1 MGRLVLVATPI
12 GNLGDLPPRAVAEL
26 AGADA
31 IVCED
36 TRRTRTLLAHAG
48 VKGPRRLV
56 ANEHTE
62 AATADHVGELLAGGA
77 TVAVVTDA
85 GTPGIS
91 DPGERLVRAAIAGGH
106 DVTMVP
112 GPSAAL
118 AALVTSGQ
126 STSRF
131 AVEGFLPRRG
141 PERRQRIDEVARD
154 PRTVVLFEAPH
165 RLARTLTDLVA
176 ACGRERPV
184 TLARELTKLHEEVWR
199 GSLAAAVARVEEQE
213 PRGEHVIVLGGAP
226 PPTPATAADVEAA
239 LAARRAAGVD
249 RKTAVSEVARELGVA
264 KRAVY
269 DASLRLYP
277 AR

>member
-36 TRRTRTLLAHAG
+36 TRRTRGLLTHAG
-48 VKGPRRLV
+48 VRGPRLLV

-62 AATADHVGELLAGGA
+62 AEAAEHVGELLAAGA

-106 DVTMVP
+106 DVTLVP

-118 AALVTSGQ
+118 AALVTSGLP
-126 STSRF
+126 TSRF

-141 PERRQRIDEVARD
+141 PERRQRVDEVAREA
-154 PRTVVLFEAPH
+154 RTVVLFEAPH
-165 RLARTLTDLVA
+165 RLTRTLSDLVA
-176 ACGRERPV
+176 ACGPERPV
-184 TLARELTKLHEEVWR
+184 ALAREITKLHEEIWR

-226 PPTPATAADVEAA
+226 PPAPATVADVDAA

-269 DASLRLYP
+269 DAALRLYP